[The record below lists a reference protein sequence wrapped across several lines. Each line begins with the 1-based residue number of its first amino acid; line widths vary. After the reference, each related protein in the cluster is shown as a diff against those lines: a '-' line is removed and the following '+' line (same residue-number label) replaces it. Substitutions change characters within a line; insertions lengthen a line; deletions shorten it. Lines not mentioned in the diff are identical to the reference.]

1 MRADRLVSILLLLQ
15 TKGRATTAELAR
27 RLEVSPRTIHR
38 DMEALSAAGVPL
50 YAERGSAGGWRMLE
64 EYRTNLTGLSPAEIT
79 ALFALKPSKL
89 LDDLGL
95 GRSVEHALIKM
106 LAALPD
112 AQRQGAE
119 YARQRILVDLQRH
132 QEEVPLLPTLQE
144 AVWQDRKL
152 WMSYQTADGTTSER
166 TLDPL
171 GLVVRGSVWYLVASR
186 EGQLRSYRVSRVL
199 EARVLAQPSER
210 PADFD
215 LETYWR
221 RARDEY
227 RAQIPSYAVRVRI
240 RERALARANPASHWG
255 KLESTRPLEAG
266 WLEARLVF
274 EFDEYALSWVLS
286 VGAAVEVL
294 EPTELRRQVT
304 AALREALEGY
314 QAGPG

>member
-1 MRADRLVSILLLLQ
+1 MRANRLVSILLLLQ
-15 TKGRATTAELAR
+15 TKGHATTAELAR

-79 ALFALKPSKL
+79 ALFALKPTKL

-95 GRSVEHALIKM
+95 GQSVEHALIKM
-106 LAALPD
+106 LAALPA

-152 WMSYQTADGTTSER
+152 WMTYQTADGTTSER

-186 EGQLRSYRVSRVL
+186 EGQLRSYRVSRVR
-199 EARVLAQPSER
+199 EAKVLAQPSDR

-227 RAQIPSYAVRVRI
+227 RAQIPSYAVWVRI
-240 RERALARANPASHWG
+240 REQALARANPASHWG
-255 KLESTRPLEAG
+255 RLESTRLLAAG
-266 WLEARLVF
+266 WLEARVVF
-274 EFDEYALSWVLS
+274 EFEEYALSWVLS
-286 VGAAVEVL
+286 AGAAVEVL
-294 EPTELRRQVT
+294 EPTELRQRVT
-304 AALREALEGY
+304 ATLREALEQY